1 MGGSFLK
8 TICWCFLLILTAG
21 VVNSS
26 ADGEAV
32 PAAITK
38 DTDWIVEKVGDYLP
52 LDTNFI
58 NENGEKTSLRSFMTR
73 PVLLLP
79 IYFYCPSSCSRNL
92 ANLAQALNRLSFEPG
107 RDYRVIALSFNA
119 AEKVDD
125 ARRAKH
131 NYLKLVYDQF
141 PAEQWTFLTG
151 DQAAIMAVM
160 DAIGYRFKKMDDQ
173 TFLHPSAL
181 VTVAADGKIVRYV
194 YGSFLPGD
202 IDMSL
207 TDARSGTTSLSVK
220 RLLDFCLSYDTKP
233 SIAIFQRVKI
243 GVLLFFV
250 LAGIVTFLVY
260 RTQKSNQQRRRHNG
274 GDDAEDNRP

>member
-1 MGGSFLK
+1 MLVFLAVSGA
-8 TICWCFLLILTAG
+8 LA
-21 VVNSS
+21 V
-26 ADGEAV
+26 ADEGPDASV
-32 PAAITK
+32 IN
-38 DTDWIVEKVGDYLP
+38 DDRDWIVEKVGGYLP
-52 LDTNFI
+52 IDTRFI
-58 NENGEKTSLRSFMTR
+58 DENGQETSLRSYLTR

-119 AEKVDD
+119 TEKVED

-141 PAEQWTFLTG
+141 PAEHWTFLTG

-202 IDMSL
+202 IDIAL
-207 TDARSGTTSLSVK
+207 TDAKNGTTSLSVK

-233 SIAIFQRVKI
+233 SKLIFQRVKI

-260 RTQKSNQQRRRHNG
+260 RSKKSNRQRRRDDG